1 MKISQWALPAVA
13 VGSRLDKNWNK
24 NRPLYNAVPARS
36 YSDLSTLF
44 PRQMRHDP
52 SLFQRAE
59 ARYFPEIDGK
69 RQFNP
74 IKNHRAIESDFF
86 CTQESMFLIHKTSDY
101 NAFNTIDFSDFALN
115 DQTCNVASQNLAWFA
130 TDAIDMTWGESTDGQ
145 NWYDNFVG
153 QVDPLTGTAVEYV
166 AAIIPLDGC
175 GTTAEMGVND
185 AGEDIVIF
193 KNKVRNGAYSVIS
206 QPNDPLSDPAAVNAG
221 SHNGITIDAIVDF
234 DVQCEYVAAY
244 ETTSLGI
251 EADQA
256 NLIDSL
262 QSTPQLGLEFDVK
275 FLSQTTSRKVTPEV
289 ISVSNDDD
297 TTIYFTPLD
306 NPSIQVGETAY
317 FSIRLKTPNDL
328 IKMQVDSCQM
338 INNHAGE
345 FTDDPPLSYEFIT
358 GNCPDIYTNT
368 KIIMDGSEDGL
379 AVISFTMFEFVDA
392 QLQPMALQNN
402 SLRCS
407 LKICAKEGECPG
419 QCPNDSNLN

>member
-1 MKISQWALPAVA
+1 
-13 VGSRLDKNWNK
+13 
-24 NRPLYNAVPARS
+24 
-36 YSDLSTLF
+36 
-44 PRQMRHDP
+44 
-52 SLFQRAE
+52 
-59 ARYFPEIDGK
+59 
-69 RQFNP
+69 
-74 IKNHRAIESDFF
+74 
-86 CTQESMFLIHKTSDY
+86 MFLIHKTSDY

-130 TDAIDMTWGESTDGQ
+130 TDATDMTWGESTDGQ

-193 KNKVRNGAYSVIS
+193 KNKIRNGAYSVIS

-221 SHNGITIDAIVDF
+221 SHNGITSDAVVDF

-289 ISVSNDDD
+289 ISVPNDDD

-368 KIIMDGSEDGL
+368 KIIMDISEDGL

>member
-1 MKISQWALPAVA
+1 
-13 VGSRLDKNWNK
+13 
-24 NRPLYNAVPARS
+24 
-36 YSDLSTLF
+36 
-44 PRQMRHDP
+44 
-52 SLFQRAE
+52 
-59 ARYFPEIDGK
+59 
-69 RQFNP
+69 
-74 IKNHRAIESDFF
+74 
-86 CTQESMFLIHKTSDY
+86 MFLIHKTSQY

-115 DQTCNVASQNLAWFA
+115 DQTCNIASQNLAWFA
-130 TDAIDMTWGESTDGQ
+130 ADASDMTWGESSNGQ
-145 NWYDNFVG
+145 NWYDNLGG

-193 KNKVRNGAYSVIS
+193 KNKIRNGAFSVIS
-206 QPNDPLSDPAAVNAG
+206 QPNDPATDPAAVNTG
-221 SHNGITIDAIVDF
+221 HHNGITIDAVVVF
-234 DVQCEYVAAY
+234 DVQCEYIAQY

-275 FLSQTTSRKVTPEV
+275 FLSQATSRTDNTDV
-289 ISVSNDDD
+289 IHLQQADNS
-297 TTIYFTPLD
+297 TIAFATME

-345 FTDDPPLSYEFIT
+345 FADDLPLSYEFIT

-368 KIIMDGSEDGL
+368 KIIPVMTEDNTVDNGEV
-379 AVISFTMFEFVDA
+379 AISFTMFEFIDA

-402 SLRCS
+402 SIQCS
-407 LKICAKEGECPG
+407 LKICAKDPNDPEAPCPG
-419 QCPNDSNLN
+419 SCPARYNLN

>member
-1 MKISQWALPAVA
+1 
-13 VGSRLDKNWNK
+13 
-24 NRPLYNAVPARS
+24 
-36 YSDLSTLF
+36 
-44 PRQMRHDP
+44 MRHDP

-221 SHNGITIDAIVDF
+221 SHNGITIDAVVDF